1 MNLKLKNGTIRELFD
16 NETTIAPHNFLRDVL
31 YIEKVRMSKLKRTYN
46 GFLLEAKN
54 LIQIDLP
61 IVEEFGDFCLVN
73 TQRLVVILLP
83 QLRVVGHR
91 FLALNRNLPSIDL
104 PELVEAGGSFLAY
117 NRGLVSV
124 SLPKLA
130 KVGRDFLVYGGS
142 LTTISLPELV
152 EAGESCFG
160 DNKTFVEVSLPKLA
174 QVGTNFIS
182 FNSSLKRIDLPELRI
197 AKRGFLSTATNLE
210 EINLPNLEYAGYG
223 FIGGF
228 SGSSPYEQEVIRGQ
242 EFVKRVKGLN
252 FPKLTVLYPRSL
264 LTNEGVEV
272 EVKLGSL
279 ERVGTYILESSEMKD
294 VYTTKELR
302 DLENKCKYNPIAWG
316 L

>member
-1 MNLKLKNGTIRELFD
+1 MKLELKNGTIRELFD

-31 YIEKVRMSKLKRTYN
+31 YIEKVRMSKLKRTHN

-61 IVEEFGDFCLVN
+61 IVGEFGDFCLVN

-104 PELVEAGGSFLAY
+104 PELVEAGGAFLAY

-130 KVGRDFLVYGGS
+130 KVG
-142 LTTISLPELV
+142 
-152 EAGESCFG
+152 
-160 DNKTFVEVSLPKLA
+160 
-174 QVGTNFIS
+174 
-182 FNSSLKRIDLPELRI
+182 
-197 AKRGFLSTATNLE
+197 RGFLSTATNLE
-210 EINLPNLEYAGYG
+210 EINLPNLEYAGCG
-223 FIGGF
+223 FIGAF
-228 SGSSPYEQEVIRGQ
+228 AVSSPYEQEVIRGQ

-252 FPKLTVLYPRSL
+252 FPKLTVLCPRSL
-264 LTNEGVEV
+264 LTTEGVEV
-272 EVKLGSL
+272 EVKMGSL
-279 ERVGTYILESSEMKD
+279 ERVGKYRLESSEMKD

-302 DLENKCKYNPIAWG
+302 DLENKRK
-316 L
+316 